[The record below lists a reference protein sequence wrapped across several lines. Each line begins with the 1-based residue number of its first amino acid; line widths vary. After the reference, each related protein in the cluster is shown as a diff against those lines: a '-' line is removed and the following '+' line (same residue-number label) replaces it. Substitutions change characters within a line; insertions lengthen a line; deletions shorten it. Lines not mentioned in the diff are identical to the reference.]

1 MIFAGLTGASHSP
14 YQFIVIMTVRLT
26 ACLPRLAVLV
36 LSAALVALLPVEP
49 ARAQADN
56 NFFGNLFKPPGQVRS
71 GGQAG
76 GGQPV
81 ETDDAGSV
89 TTRIDRLEN
98 QLRQMTGQIEQ
109 LQYRNQQLEQQ
120 LRQLQGEIDF
130 RVGGGGG
137 ANAGTPPRPGPAT
150 TAPATPAPAADPATG
165 RRSDA
170 FDPATQAAAPGA
182 PRPLGTTAPSG
193 GAAGAPMDLGALSG
207 AVAGEGPATQPPT
220 NSPKDLYDL
229 AYGYMLRQD
238 YAQSAQSFERFL
250 KLYPNDRAAP
260 DAYYWLG
267 ETQFQRKTYKEAAQ
281 NFLKVSTDYPNA
293 VKAPDAL
300 LRLGQS
306 LAAIGEKDAACATL
320 NAVNNKYPRASA
332 TIKQG
337 VVQEQKRAGC

>member
-1 MIFAGLTGASHSP
+1 M
-14 YQFIVIMTVRLT
+14 MTLRLSALRIT
-26 ACLPRLAVLV
+26 ARRLVAAAICAVL
-36 LSAALVALLPVEP
+36 AATLLPAGP
-49 ARAQADN
+49 ALAQADN

-71 GGQAG
+71 GTPAG
-76 GGQPV
+76 EADEGGSL
-81 ETDDAGSV
+81 A
-89 TTRIDRLEN
+89 TRIDRLEN
-98 QLRQMTGQIEQ
+98 QLRQLTGQIEQ

-120 LRQLQGEIDF
+120 VRQL
-130 RVGGGGG
+130 GGSGL
-137 ANAGTPPRPGPAT
+137 P
-150 TAPATPAPAADPATG
+150 PAAAGIPGADPVPG

-170 FDPATQAAAPGA
+170 FDPSAQAAAPGA

-193 GAAGAPMDLGALSG
+193 PPPAGATGVPMDLGAAPG
-207 AVAGEGPATQPPT
+207 AVAGGVTQPPT

-238 YAQSAQSFERFL
+238 YAQSGQSFEQFL
-250 KLYPNDRAAP
+250 RTYPNDRAAP

-267 ETQFQRKTYKEAAQ
+267 ETQFQRKSYKEAAQ
-281 NFLKVSTDYPNA
+281 NFLKVSTDFPNA

-320 NAVNNKYPRASA
+320 NAVSNKYPRASA

-337 VVQEQKRAGC
+337 VEREQKRAGC